1 MSRAARVKGVRAVGI
16 PVADQDQAVEF
27 YVDTLGFEKVMDAPL
42 PELGGRWI
50 EVRPPDAA
58 PTIALLLSHHDLPA
72 GVDTGI
78 RFTTQDAA
86 GLHADLN
93 ARGVD
98 LDELL
103 LWDGVPPMFD
113 FRDPDGNVLYV
124 SEDPS

>member
-1 MSRAARVKGVRAVGI
+1 MSRAARIEGVRAVGI
-16 PVADQDQAVEF
+16 AVTDQDRAVAF
-27 YVDTLGFEKVMDAPL
+27 YVDTLGFEKVMDAPV

-50 EVRPPDAA
+50 EASLPDTG
-58 PTIALLLSHHDLPA
+58 PTIALLPAHDDLPA

-78 RFTTQDAA
+78 RFTTQDATA
-86 GLHADLN
+86 LHADLR

-98 LDELL
+98 VDELL

-124 SEDPS
+124 SEIQS